1 VWRRACAVLVAV
13 AALSAA
19 AGCSSSGGGRPQA
32 SGSES
37 ATPAASAGQLTGV
50 QLKAKLL
57 PASDFPVGYHVEGG
71 EDSGAGVARSRTGV
85 NLATEGCAAFVSHS
99 LVALLGATAYAGE
112 TLGNSAKS
120 AQYLQFIWQ
129 FATAGGAAAFYRY
142 VLSLPARCPKTSL
155 TNQGLTEEVTIR
167 GQPLAPA
174 EGHSAIEVVETG
186 TVAGSGAVFTTVWS
200 VDGTEL
206 LAVGLG
212 VEQGAAAASS
222 PSLSTL
228 ISDLI
233 ANVRVSG

>member
-13 AALSAA
+13 AALSSAA
-19 AGCSSSGGGRPQA
+19 AGCSSGGRRPQE

-37 ATPAASAGQLTGV
+37 ATPAGSAAQLTGV

-57 PASDFPVGYHVEGG
+57 PTSDFPVGYDMEGY
-71 EDSGAGVARSRTGV
+71 EDSGAALAQSRTGV
-85 NLATEGCAAFVSHS
+85 NLATESCAAFVSHS

-112 TLGNSAKS
+112 TLGNGAES
-120 AQYLQFIWQ
+120 AQYIQFIWQ
-129 FATAGGAAAFYRY
+129 FASAGGAATFYRY
-142 VLSLPARCPKTSL
+142 VLALPTRCPKTSL
-155 TNQGLTEEVTIR
+155 TRQGLAEEVTIR
-167 GQPLAPA
+167 GHALAPA
-174 EGHSAIEVVETG
+174 DGHSVVEVVETA
-186 TVAGSGAVFTTVWS
+186 TSSGSGLVFTTVWS
-200 VDGTEL
+200 VDGAEL

-233 ANVRVSG
+233 ANVR